1 MSHPNAPHAPST
13 ASPRILVIDDEA
25 TIRMAL
31 RRFFTRQGWQVDE
44 AANGESGY
52 SMILL
57 DARQHDQPR
66 YAVVLSDLRMP
77 GLNGIEL
84 YGRLKASHPEIIGR
98 LIFSTGDIVSE
109 ESAAFVRTT
118 DCPVLQKPFEL
129 GTLKSAVQQL
139 LRAAPTE

>member
-1 MSHPNAPHAPST
+1 MTDLLADAGTTPGQ
-13 ASPRILVIDDEA
+13 RILVIDDES

-31 RRFFTRQGWQVDE
+31 RRFFTRLGWQVDE

-57 DARQHDQPR
+57 DARQSEVPR

-77 GLNGIEL
+77 GLNGMEL
-84 YGRLKASHPEIIGR
+84 YHRLKSNHPEVLAR

-118 DCPVLQKPFEL
+118 DCVVLQKPFEL
-129 GTLKSAVQQL
+129 VTLKTTIQELLKSAP
-139 LRAAPTE
+139 AA

>member
-1 MSHPNAPHAPST
+1 MTGLLSEAGTAPAQ
-13 ASPRILVIDDEA
+13 RILVIDDES

-31 RRFFTRQGWQVDE
+31 RRFFTRLGWQVDE

-57 DARQHDQPR
+57 DARQNDVPR
-66 YAVVLSDLRMP
+66 YAIVLSDLRMP
-77 GLNGIEL
+77 GLNGMEL
-84 YGRLKASHPEIIGR
+84 YHRLKVSHPEVIAR

-118 DCPVLQKPFEL
+118 DCVVLQKPFEL
-129 GTLKSAVQQL
+129 MTLKTTVQQL
-139 LRAAPTE
+139 LKAAPAA